1 MSWKKVWVYL
11 AVLVVVA
18 GAFLVSE
25 FLIPRQAKEGDQL
38 PIFNLAPGAIQEI
51 RWQRGESVIEL
62 KKNKTWEMVK
72 PLSTPADPVVVD
84 GVLQVLGSLKPERK
98 FQPEGKDLNEFGLNP
113 PLVRIDFMAQGK
125 KFELHLGSKTVAGQA
140 QYVKASLLPDIYLV
154 EAFTI
159 KELDRDVLALREKKV
174 FSLSPDQIE
183 GLEIGVGKR
192 NLQLAKTAQGWAE
205 KGQPEKRLDKNRVE
219 SLILDLTWVK
229 AKEFLEG
236 EQENPEWGLKEP
248 AYRVLLTGGG
258 KGKKNESLWIGAE
271 ADGKGFYARSSL
283 HPSALIIEGQ
293 ILKKIPADLTGW
305 EEKPVPEKGPGGPE
319 GKKGSCWPKRS
330 SVA

>member
-1 MSWKKVWVYL
+1 MSGKKVWVYL

-18 GAFLVSE
+18 GAFIVSE
-25 FLIPRQAKEGDQL
+25 WVIPRQAKEGDQP

-62 KKNKTWEMVK
+62 KKNKNWEMVK
-72 PLSTPADPVVVD
+72 PLSTPADPVVMD
-84 GVLQVLGSLKPERK
+84 GVSQVLSRLKPERK

-113 PLVRIDFMAQGK
+113 PLVRIDFTAQGR

-140 QYVKASLLPDIYLV
+140 QYVKASHLPDIYLV
-154 EAFTI
+154 EALTV
-159 KELDRDVLALREKKV
+159 KELDRNVLALREKKV
-174 FSLSPDQIE
+174 FSLTPDQIE

-192 NLQLAKTAQGWAE
+192 DLQLVKTAQGWVE

-236 EQENPEWGLKEP
+236 EQERPGWGLKEP
-248 AYRVLLTGGG
+248 AYRVRLTGGG
-258 KGKKNESLWIGAE
+258 KEKKDEELWIGAE
-271 ADGKGFYARSSL
+271 AGGKGFYARSGL
-283 HPSALIIEGQ
+283 HPSALIIEGE
-293 ILKKIPADLTGW
+293 ILKKIPADLAGW
-305 EEKPVPEKGPGGPE
+305 EEKSVPEKGSGVPE
-319 GKKGSCWPKRS
+319 GKKGS
-330 SVA
+330 

>member
-25 FLIPRQAKEGDQL
+25 FLIPRQAKEGDQP
-38 PIFNLAPGAIQEI
+38 PIFNLIPGAIQEI
-51 RWQRGESVIEL
+51 RWQRGDSVIEL
-62 KKNKTWEMVK
+62 KKNKNWEMVK

-84 GVLQVLGSLKPERK
+84 GVSQVLSSLKPERK
-98 FQPEGKDLNEFGLNP
+98 FLPEGKDLNEFGLNP
-113 PLVRIDFMAQGK
+113 PLVRIDFTVQGK
-125 KFELHLGSKTVAGQA
+125 KFELHLGSKTVTGNA
-140 QYVKASLLPDIYLV
+140 QYIKASHLPDIYLA

-174 FSLSPDQIE
+174 FSLPPDQVE
-183 GLEIGVGKR
+183 GLEIGIGKKS
-192 NLQLAKTAQGWAE
+192 LQLVKTAQGWVE

-236 EQENPEWGLKEP
+236 EKESPGWGLKEP
-248 AYRVLLTGGG
+248 AYQVRLTGGG
-258 KGKKNESLWIGAE
+258 KEKKDEGLRIGTE
-271 ADGKGFYARSSL
+271 AGGQGFYARSGL
-283 HPSALIIEGQ
+283 HPSALIIEGE
-293 ILKKIPADLTGW
+293 ILKKIPADFTGW
-305 EEKPVPEKGPGGPE
+305 EEKPLPKKGSGGPE
-319 GKKGSCWPKRS
+319 SKKGS
-330 SVA
+330 

>member
-18 GAFLVSE
+18 GVFIVSE
-25 FLIPRQAKEGDQL
+25 WVIPRQAKEGDQP
-38 PIFNLAPGAIQEI
+38 PIFNLVPGSIQEI

-62 KKNKTWEMVK
+62 KKNKHWEMVK

-84 GVLQVLGSLKPERK
+84 GVLQVLSSLKPERK

-113 PLVRIDFMAQGK
+113 PLVRIEFIAQGK

-140 QYVKASLLPDIYLV
+140 QYAKASLLPDIYLV
-154 EAFTI
+154 EALTV

-174 FSLSPDQIE
+174 FSLTPDQID
-183 GLEIGVGKR
+183 GLEIGVGKK
-192 NLQLAKTAQGWAE
+192 NLQLVKTAQGWVE

-236 EQENPEWGLKEP
+236 EQESPGWGLKEP
-248 AYRVLLTGGG
+248 AYRVRLTGGG
-258 KGKKNESLWIGAE
+258 KEKKDERLWIGAE
-271 ADGKGFYARSSL
+271 AGEKGFYARSGL
-283 HPSALIIEGQ
+283 YPSTLIIEGA
-293 ILKKIPADLTGW
+293 ILKKIPADLTEW
-305 EEKPVPEKGPGGPE
+305 EEKPVPEKKSGVPE
-319 GKKGSCWPKRS
+319 GKKGS
-330 SVA
+330 

>member
-18 GAFLVSE
+18 GVFIVSE
-25 FLIPRQAKEGDQL
+25 WVIPRQAKEGDQP
-38 PIFNLAPGAIQEI
+38 PIFNLVPGSVQEI

-62 KKNKTWEMVK
+62 KKNKHWEMVK

-84 GVLQVLGSLKPERK
+84 GVLQVLSSLKPERK

-113 PLVRIDFMAQGK
+113 PLVRIEFIAQGK

-140 QYVKASLLPDIYLV
+140 QYAKASLSPDIYLV
-154 EAFTI
+154 EALTG

-174 FSLSPDQIE
+174 FSLTPDQID
-183 GLEIGVGKR
+183 GLEIGVGKK
-192 NLQLAKTAQGWAE
+192 NLQLVKTAQGWVE
-205 KGQPEKRLDKNRVE
+205 KEQPEKRLDKNRVE

-236 EQENPEWGLKEP
+236 EQESPGWGLKEP
-248 AYRVLLTGGG
+248 AYRVRLTGGG
-258 KGKKNESLWIGAE
+258 KEKKDERLWIGAE
-271 ADGKGFYARSSL
+271 AGEKGFYARSGL
-283 HPSALIIEGQ
+283 YPSTLIIEGA
-293 ILKKIPADLTGW
+293 ILKKDP
-305 EEKPVPEKGPGGPE
+305 
-319 GKKGSCWPKRS
+319 R
-330 SVA
+330 

>member
-1 MSWKKVWVYL
+1 LSGKKVWIYL

-18 GAFLVSE
+18 GTFIVLEWV
-25 FLIPRQAKEGDQL
+25 IPRQAKEGDQP
-38 PIFNLAPGAIQEI
+38 PIFSLVPGAIQEI

-62 KKNKTWEMVK
+62 KKNIHWEMVK

-84 GVLQVLGSLKPERK
+84 GVLQVLTSLKPERK

-113 PLVRIDFMAQGK
+113 PLVRIDFTAQGK

-140 QYVKASLLPDIYLV
+140 QYVKTSLSPDIYLV
-154 EAFTI
+154 EALTV

-174 FSLSPDQIE
+174 FSLIPGQIE
-183 GLEIGVGKR
+183 GLEIGIGKKT
-192 NLQLAKTAQGWAE
+192 LQLAKTAQGWVE
-205 KGQPEKRLDKNRVE
+205 QGQPEKRLDKNRVE

-236 EQENPEWGLKEP
+236 EPESPEWGLKEP
-248 AYRVLLTGGG
+248 AYRVRLTGGG
-258 KGKKNESLWIGAE
+258 KEKKDERLWIGAE
-271 ADGKGFYARSSL
+271 AGGRGFYARSGL
-283 HPSALIIEGQ
+283 HPSTVIIEEA

-305 EEKPVPEKGPGGPE
+305 EEKPVP
-319 GKKGSCWPKRS
+319 KKGSGVPESKKGS
-330 SVA
+330 